1 MNNDITN
8 NNIMTNMDELLKDP
22 NKYSIMTMGGSY
34 SEFVRDGIQYRI
46 LETDNIEM
54 FADRDIYVGV
64 TSSNFYDSA
73 AYIYDGASGDISRNP
88 VYAGLNSLFELPID
102 KNKGN
107 PEVAK
112 RYLESFQNSWDALL
126 VHIP

>member
-34 SEFVRDGIQYRI
+34 SEFVRGGIQYRI

-54 FADRDIYVGV
+54 FADRGIYVGV
-64 TSSNFYDSA
+64 TSSNSMIPLH
-73 AYIYDGASGDISRNP
+73 IYMMGH
-88 VYAGLNSLFELPID
+88 
-102 KNKGN
+102 
-107 PEVAK
+107 PE
-112 RYLESFQNSWDALL
+112 
-126 VHIP
+126 I